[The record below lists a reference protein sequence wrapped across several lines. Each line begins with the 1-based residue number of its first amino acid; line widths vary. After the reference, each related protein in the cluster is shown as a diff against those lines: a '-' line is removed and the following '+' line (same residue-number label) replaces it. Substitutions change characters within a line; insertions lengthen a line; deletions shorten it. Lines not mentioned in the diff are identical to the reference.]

1 MGIQERKERE
11 KRHRRNA
18 ILKAAKKIVGERGV
32 EGMSMNQVADL
43 TELNK
48 ATLYSYFAN
57 KDDLIDA
64 IVYEGLSLLERKFN
78 KRGQDQVS
86 GLEKV
91 LNLTRATFDFYR
103 EHPIYFYAMNHQ
115 ERRGPGAE
123 RETPFSIKGD
133 EIASRI
139 FGKLQENIE
148 RGIDDGSIREGID
161 INRFSVVFFAHTYGV
176 MHTVLSKEDV
186 YVDVLGLDSKAV
198 EGSAMEF
205 LEYFLERREK
215 R

>member
-1 MGIQERKERE
+1 MGIKERKERE

-18 ILKAAKKIVGERGV
+18 ILKAAKKVIGEKGV

-48 ATLYSYFAN
+48 ATLYSYFGN

-64 IVYEGLSLLERKFN
+64 IVYEGLVLLE
-78 KRGQDQVS
+78 KRFKKSDQDSVP

-103 EHPIYFYAMNHQ
+103 EYPIYFYAMNHQ
-115 ERRGPGAE
+115 ERRGPGAG
-123 RETPFSIKGD
+123 RETPYSMKGD
-133 EIASRI
+133 EVASRI
-139 FGKLQENIE
+139 FGKLGEYVEQGIE
-148 RGIDDGSIREGID
+148 DGSIRREVD
-161 INRFSVVFFAHTYGV
+161 SNRLCVLFFAYTYGV

-186 YVDVLGLDSKAV
+186 YADVLGLDSDAV
-198 EGSAMEF
+198 ERSALEF
-205 LEYFLERREK
+205 IEYFLERREEQ
-215 R
+215 